1 MALEFHKLTDQVEKM
16 GQDLATQQEELD
28 SKVEIAIQIL
38 EAHADPAFLPYIQD
52 RVSDAVAK
60 DAGYRGARPFDEPIM
75 NMIPPAPLPQTATII
90 ATDGSQ
96 IAPNTHGA
104 ALYYLLNIG

>member
-16 GQDLATQQEELD
+16 GQDLANQQEELENKTD
-28 SKVEIAIQIL
+28 IALQIL
-38 EAHADPAFLPYIQD
+38 EAHSDPAFLPYIQQ
-52 RVSDAVAK
+52 RVQDAVEK
-60 DAGYRGARPFDEPIM
+60 DAGYRGARPLDEPIM
-75 NMIPPAPLPQTATII
+75 QAYPPAPLPESATII

-104 ALYYLLNIG
+104 ALYY